1 MFVSRMAIPRRTFLR
16 GMGTSIAL
24 PMLDAMV
31 PALTAA
37 PAALSPVPRVS
48 FIYIANGVIQDQWTP
63 KSTGAGFELTPIL
76 KPLEPVRNHINVI
89 SGLAHLQADT
99 FGDGTGDHPRASAA
113 WLTGVH
119 AYDRTQPGIEVKL
132 ATSADQLIAREI
144 GKNTP
149 VSSLE
154 LSVDYPTAGACDS
167 GDCFYVNTVSWRNE
181 TTPNPAEMHPRVVFE
196 RLFGDGGTAAERLAH
211 IRKTGS
217 ILDSVTQEVSRLAG
231 TLGAGDRGKLDEY
244 LESVRDIEQRIQNA
258 ERQGAQTFEL
268 PERPVDV
275 PATFDEHTKLMFDL
289 QVLGFRADVTRVTS
303 MIMSRELSPM
313 TFPQIGVPEQHHPTS
328 HHRNDPELIAKKAK
342 IDTYEVQLLALLPR
356 AAQGDARRRRLAP
369 RPQPRRLRRRHG
381 QRQPASPHRS
391 AVPARRIAR
400 RQVHDGPPP
409 RVSAEHA
416 DDEPAADDPRQR
428 RHHAGHAR
436 RQHRQA
442 RTGLPLDRLITTA
455 RAGKRR
461 EGSSRQSVSLDARP
475 VRATTVAVVN
485 MVRTWHAP
493 PG

>member
-1 MFVSRMAIPRRTFLR
+1 MFLSRMAIPRRTFLR
-16 GMGTSIAL
+16 GLGSTIAL

-31 PALTAA
+31 PALSAA
-37 PAALSPVPRVS
+37 PATLSPPPRVS

-119 AYDRTQPGIEVKL
+119 AYDRTQPGIDVKL

-144 GKNTP
+144 GKSTP

-196 RLFGDGGTAAERLAH
+196 RLFGDGGSAAERLAH

-258 ERQGAQTFEL
+258 EKQGAQTFDL

-328 HHRNDPELIAKKAK
+328 HHRNDPDLIAKKAK
-342 IDTYEVQLLALLPR
+342 IDTYEVQLLAYFLEKLKATPDGDGTLLDHSLVVYGGGMGNGNLHRHTDLPCLLAGSLGGKFTTGR
-356 AAQGDARRRRLAP
+356 HLAYPQNTPMTNLLLTILAGVGIKQESLGDSTGKL
-369 RPQPRRLRRRHG
+369 
-381 QRQPASPHRS
+381 
-391 AVPARRIAR
+391 
-400 RQVHDGPPP
+400 
-409 RVSAEHA
+409 
-416 DDEPAADDPRQR
+416 EPDFLSI
-428 RHHAGHAR
+428 G
-436 RQHRQA
+436 
-442 RTGLPLDRLITTA
+442 
-455 RAGKRR
+455 
-461 EGSSRQSVSLDARP
+461 
-475 VRATTVAVVN
+475 
-485 MVRTWHAP
+485 
-493 PG
+493 